1 VEPYEGIPDAKAAEA
16 VVEAIDELLP
26 QIKLDISPPYREAER
41 IESRLKALRE
51 QAKPVEALRQ
61 SAVYR

>member
-26 QIKLDISPPYREAER
+26 QIKLDVSPPSIARQS
-41 IESRLKALRE
+41 ESR
-51 QAKPVEALRQ
+51 VD
-61 SAVYR
+61 